1 MAQAAPPAVVRK
13 NCRRVG
19 SFTIPVNAIVWF
31 YPSRLAGE
39 LLASQESPWAWVF
52 SIVRSDRKG
61 SELVRQL
68 YHRTA
73 STVKKF
79 RLQDPLRRSIIA
91 FATAGYLSFDDL
103 FRCPAHKTADL

>member
-39 LLASQESPWAWVF
+39 LLASQESPWA
-52 SIVRSDRKG
+52 
-61 SELVRQL
+61 
-68 YHRTA
+68 
-73 STVKKF
+73 
-79 RLQDPLRRSIIA
+79 
-91 FATAGYLSFDDL
+91 GYS
-103 FRCPAHKTADL
+103 P